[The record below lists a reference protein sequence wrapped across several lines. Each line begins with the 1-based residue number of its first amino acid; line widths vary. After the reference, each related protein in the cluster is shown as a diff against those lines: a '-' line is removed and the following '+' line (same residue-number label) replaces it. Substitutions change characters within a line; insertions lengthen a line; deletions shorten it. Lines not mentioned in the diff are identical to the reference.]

1 MPTEVKTE
9 APKAV
14 EVVPAPEPKVLKQ
27 DQLKPPELVQIP
39 EVQEELMSITA
50 ISDVLVL
57 DSFWPAWLEK
67 KVGRQART
75 KREWV
80 SILTTNGWTI

>member
-9 APKAV
+9 APKAAV
-14 EVVPAPEPKVLKQ
+14 EAPKPEPK
-27 DQLKPPELVQIP
+27 PPEPVQIP
-39 EVQEELMSITA
+39 EEPEELMGLTA
-50 ISDVLVL
+50 ISDVLTL
-57 DSFWPAWLEK
+57 DSFWPVWLEK

-80 SILTTNGWTI
+80 SILTTNGWSS